1 MYFRIN
7 KKNQL
12 GLKENEKINT
22 NLLNLE
28 TKMISK
34 KDELLKIKQFN
45 SIFKHWI
52 KPFKTQSKSNF
63 SILQNYNKWY
73 LYSLFYNRNKILIF
87 KGSRYKRRVRCKI
100 QLKRLKW
107 LNNKFLI
114 AISSHKKSYKHK
126 NFIFYLKIYKS
137 LFKNNIKDYKKCHL
151 FFLQFPTLKSFELSR
166 QTLSY
171 ISVNSS
177 IV

>member
-45 SIFKHWI
+45 SIFKH
-52 KPFKTQSKSNF
+52 
-63 SILQNYNKWY
+63 
-73 LYSLFYNRNKILIF
+73 
-87 KGSRYKRRVRCKI
+87 
-100 QLKRLKW
+100 
-107 LNNKFLI
+107 
-114 AISSHKKSYKHK
+114 
-126 NFIFYLKIYKS
+126 
-137 LFKNNIKDYKKCHL
+137 
-151 FFLQFPTLKSFELSR
+151 
-166 QTLSY
+166 
-171 ISVNSS
+171 
-177 IV
+177 